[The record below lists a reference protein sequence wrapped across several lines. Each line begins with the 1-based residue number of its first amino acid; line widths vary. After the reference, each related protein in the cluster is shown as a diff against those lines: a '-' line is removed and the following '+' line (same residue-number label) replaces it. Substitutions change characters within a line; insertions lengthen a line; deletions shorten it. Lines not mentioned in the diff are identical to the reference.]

1 MRTHFCVTSMSSLEK
16 YLLQTHGRAS
26 AKTYGYRRQGGTNN
40 EKGGLYENEFAIY
53 TAAKLYGLGGQSKGV
68 IITAQAEDFVDDM
81 VCDDEANSSRRNYQ
95 LKNSN
100 SVRWGSGIAND
111 FAVQRDI
118 NENFH
123 KRADHKTILVVS
135 DKNCHAKLDRKLP
148 AFIAAHTECIY
159 FKADEFNSLLVANDP
174 QIQPFKELCVYPEQ
188 TDKVTVVWQALA
200 GAWQRNKTK
209 PVTAEKIV
217 VDAAA
222 GYKPGYFKLP
232 SSSILSDNLLEKL
245 DRVVGLSYSCAHGFL
260 TYVLQGC
267 VSESIQIDS
276 EELNQFEKVLSEN
289 DVTDW
294 IGLINVVGRG
304 DV

>member
-1 MRTHFCVTSMSSLEK
+1 MSSLEK

-26 AKTYGYRRQGGTNN
+26 AKTYGYRRQGGSNN
-40 EKGGLYENEFAIY
+40 EKGNIYENEFAIY
-53 TAAKLYGLGGQSKGV
+53 TAAKLYGMGDESKAV
-68 IITAQAEDFVDDM
+68 MITAQAEDFVDDM
-81 VCDDEANSSRRNYQ
+81 VCDDGVNSSRRNYQ
-95 LKNSN
+95 LKNSS
-100 SVRWGSGIAND
+100 SVRWGSGIADD
-111 FAVQRDI
+111 FAIQQDI
-118 NENFH
+118 NTNFH
-123 KRADHKTILVVS
+123 KRANSKTVLVVS
-135 DKNCHAKLDRKLP
+135 DPKCQAKLGRKYP
-148 AFIAAHTECIY
+148 DFIAAHTECIY
-159 FKADEFNSLLVANDP
+159 FKAEEFNSLLVANDP
-174 QIQPFKELCVYPEQ
+174 QVQPFKELCVYPDQ

-200 GAWQRNKTK
+200 GSWQRNKTS
-209 PVTAEKIV
+209 PASVEKIIA
-217 VDAAA
+217 DAAA

-232 SSSILSDNLLEKL
+232 SSAVLSDNLVAKL
-245 DRVVGLSYSCAHGFL
+245 DRISGLSYSCAHGFL